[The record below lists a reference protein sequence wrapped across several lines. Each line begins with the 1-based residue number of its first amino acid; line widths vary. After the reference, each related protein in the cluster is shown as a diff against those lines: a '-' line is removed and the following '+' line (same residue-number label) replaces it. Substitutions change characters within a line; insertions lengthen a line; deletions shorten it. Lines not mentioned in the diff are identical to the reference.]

1 MTYNCHQMAL
11 PLPNTMTMHIILVD
25 RVFSECT
32 FSMKTPTLLF
42 VDHAMTSH
50 FAVWLLLFP
59 KALPHRFH
67 LAKSFGDRKVDRPST
82 KSTDHQ
88 QSRPTIN
95 KVKQRSTNSTNN
107 QKTQTAKKLC
117 NFDQKTKKSIN
128 QKSQNYSITLVHI
141 VYFFD
146 WTKKSIHQKST
157 LYVQLFWSNENPQ
170 TQ

>member
-1 MTYNCHQMAL
+1 MSVLFRWKHRLCCLLIMPWLRTLQFDFCYFLRLFRIVFIWQSRLMT
-11 PLPNTMTMHIILVD
+11 D
-25 RVFSECT
+25 
-32 FSMKTPTLLF
+32 
-42 VDHAMTSH
+42 
-50 FAVWLLLFP
+50 
-59 KALPHRFH
+59 
-67 LAKSFGDRKVDRPST
+67 KVDRPST

-141 VYFFD
+141 VSHSVLFWLNEKVD
-146 WTKKSIHQKST
+146 PSKKHTICATFLIKRKST
-157 LYVQLFWSNENPQ
+157 NSIKNIN
-170 TQ
+170 